1 MGGRSSTRESESER
15 EGGERMD
22 FITTHNR
29 HLFVFVIEAMALP
42 GLESI
47 LDITINGRVQPDPDH
62 GLVGPSLLRSK
73 R

>member
-1 MGGRSSTRESESER
+1 MRADGERRMGVGAQRERKRAR

-29 HLFVFVIEAMALP
+29 HLFVFAIEAMALP

-47 LDITINGRVQPDPDH
+47 LDITINGRPARP
-62 GLVGPSLLRSK
+62 
-73 R
+73 